1 MQCVQGSCNEAD
13 AFLLC
18 GNRGTASIKTFRVCF
33 VLEHTWLT
41 SFH

>member
-18 GNRGTASIKTFRVCF
+18 GNPGAAALKTIHVCW
-33 VLEHTWLT
+33 VLMLP
-41 SFH
+41 S